1 VVSNREKDEF
11 EANHRQPS
19 EKAAEG
25 AQVAVEIRNKGWL
38 VPKLADVL
46 REHGVALTLIDQGW
60 MPRPWE
66 MKVLKHEPSAQIPWQ
81 NTMLGLDC
89 VAFIL
94 FSFA

>member
-1 VVSNREKDEF
+1 MNSRRIIGNPLKKLPKEHKF
-11 EANHRQPS
+11 
-19 EKAAEG
+19 
-25 AQVAVEIRNKGWL
+25 AVEIRNKDWR